1 MPGLTDSDIA
11 AAYPYF
17 YGQVVYARETPP
29 TEPGGKSR
37 LNVGFKPY
45 AQFLDNEVSEITVG
59 GDGLLKDTYF
69 YTSDNLKQKL
79 TGIHKFLMGLRA
91 FKDSAGQPIK
101 DTDQA
106 TGLEAWFKQEPPRG
120 SFQGN
125 ILPSYTPRIGGQP
138 VPAPARP
145 DDWDLEQYLADHAT
159 DGDAPVAGAQVGSDT
174 IPENLYDEVVSL
186 LAGKNTSQMAKTL
199 LSNDTIA
206 AFGVPAMKATVDAI
220 VGSGRLLIEA
230 GRYVPAGGVLVAA

>member
-37 LNVGFKPY
+37 LNMGYKPY
-45 AQFLDNEVSEITVG
+45 AQFLDNAVQDIAVG
-59 GDGLLKDTYF
+59 GDGLIKETFF
-69 YTSDNLKQKL
+69 YTPEQLKNKL
-79 TGIHKFLMGLRA
+79 TGIHKLLMGLRS
-91 FKDSAGQPIK
+91 FKDKTGQVIKDSAQSP
-101 DTDQA
+101 
-106 TGLEAWFKQEPPRG
+106 GLETWFKQAPPNNG
-120 SFQGN
+120 FQGN
-125 ILPSYTPRIGGQP
+125 ILPSYTPRVGGQP

-220 VGSGRLLIEA
+220 VGSGRLLIED